1 MFTIIEHAAPIAY
14 TGPMLFSTGKTAAL
28 LLLIVLLPGIV
39 PSAAEADVVGRAAA
53 LTKERA
59 FDDAVAMLEAHL
71 ESNAND
77 AAAWRQLGATFLA
90 SGHWDDAIKAQE
102 KAVSLRPDDVT
113 YQLSLAEAY
122 REKARR
128 SGMISAMK
136 NAKKWKAVLEY
147 AVETWPENLE
157 ARRWLVRY
165 VLNAP
170 GIGGGDKDRGL
181 ALSRETMLVD
191 AYEGR
196 LLIAYSHRRR
206 GETDA
211 AVVVYDSCVA
221 IYPDSARV
229 WGAYAYTLLVAQ
241 RLEPAQELFET
252 WVVVAPEDPEAH
264 AGLGDWAVAAE
275 QFDVAE
281 AAFRRAL
288 EVDPY
293 YSQARYDLA
302 RMLEDNREYKEA
314 REEYSAIV
322 ALTPEFLKVGDAKK
336 RAYKLRKKK

>member
-1 MFTIIEHAAPIAY
+1 M
-14 TGPMLFSTGKTAAL
+14 
-28 LLLIVLLPGIV
+28 
-39 PSAAEADVVGRAAA
+39 
-53 LTKERA
+53 
-59 FDDAVAMLEAHL
+59 
-71 ESNAND
+71 
-77 AAAWRQLGATFLA
+77 
-90 SGHWDDAIKAQE
+90 
-102 KAVSLRPDDVT
+102 RPDDVA
-113 YQLSLAEAY
+113 YQLSMAAAY

-128 SGMISAMK
+128 SGMISAMR
-136 NAKKWKAVLEY
+136 NAKKWKAVLEHT
-147 AVETWPENLE
+147 VETWPENLE

-165 VLNAP
+165 LLHAP
-170 GIGGGDKDRGL
+170 GIGGGDKDR
-181 ALSRETMLVD
+181 ALELSGETMAVD

-206 GETDA
+206 GERGV
-211 AVVVYDSCVA
+211 AVAMYDSCVA